1 MKTKIFFLTT
11 LMFVFL
17 LTCSTGVHAQTAKA
31 NLDQTKLMQQLLG
44 KWEANVGIDTAEVWD
59 CQQYGKSYINNVSLV
74 IKGKKSPL
82 YIANNSI
89 DSKEGIIKGFNLYAN
104 GNYDTW
110 IGSWTTEKKFSI
122 DLVQN
127 FRPETVNLKG
137 ELLFE
142 TPTKMTFT
150 FFNKDGIK
158 TGENKYNKVR

>member
-1 MKTKIFFLTT
+1 MKTKTFFLTT
-11 LMFVFL
+11 LVFVFL
-17 LTCSTGVHAQTAKA
+17 IISSLGTHAQTAKS

-44 KWEANVGIDTAEVWD
+44 KWEANVGMDTVEVWD

-74 IKGKKSPL
+74 IKGKKSPF
-82 YIANNSI
+82 YIANNCI
-89 DSKEGIIKGFNLYAN
+89 DSKEGNIKGFNLHAN

-127 FRPETVNLKG
+127 FRPETINLKG

-150 FFNKDGIK
+150 FFNTDGIK
-158 TGENKYNKVR
+158 TGENKYNKVK